1 MSGGVSHSSEA
12 TSSRA
17 GLTEW
22 GGPSSFAL
30 PFQPG
35 RGLHPSYR
43 FTFAD
48 FDGSLQYASAIPPAR
63 ECTSDGAADGEGPGE
78 GCPLLLSTHG
88 ASVDAASPFWTNVY
102 QQQERAWT
110 LLPTNRGGF
119 GYDWQGAGLR
129 NAQAAWAALA
139 RDLPGVPEAAKAR
152 YVLSGAV
159 LYSGHSMG
167 GHGCL
172 ILATHFPE
180 GELASACTAGWIKAA
195 LYPPEFLSPA
205 ASLGD
210 VHLNAVLR
218 AATSEYDTDFALP
231 NLRDLPMLVRM
242 GAEDEDV
249 PMLNL
254 LRIAR
259 LKAQLERNGTAGAAV
274 QVSEVPGKPHWWP
287 GVVDDAE
294 MQAFLAAH
302 LYTPVPRPARFTLRG
317 TNPATLGS
325 RAGLSLLQVSARS
338 HRRRAGARTWP
349 LRRRA
354 ERNVP
359 SPSRHP

>member
-1 MSGGVSHSSEA
+1 MTVPVAQTAPAACEEGQKAVPVNVTVTVA
-12 TSSRA
+12 AA
-17 GLTEW
+17 GQA
-22 GGPSSFAL
+22 GPGAGAFDVEVEL
-30 PFQPG
+30 RCRGEFG

-63 ECTSDGAADGEGPGE
+63 ECASDGAAGREEPGE

-88 ASVDAASPFWTNVY
+88 ASVDAASPFWTDVY

-139 RDLPGVPEAAKAR
+139 RDLPGVPEAAKAS
-152 YVLSGAV
+152 YGLSGAV

-218 AATSEYDTDFALP
+218 AATGEYDTDFALP
-231 NLRDLPMLVRM
+231 NLRGLPMLVRM

-274 QVSEVPGKPHWWP
+274 QVSEVPGKP
-287 GVVDDAE
+287 
-294 MQAFLAAH
+294 
-302 LYTPVPRPARFTLRG
+302 
-317 TNPATLGS
+317 
-325 RAGLSLLQVSARS
+325 VSACGRA
-338 HRRRAGARTWP
+338 RRGGGA
-349 LRRRA
+349 
-354 ERNVP
+354 ED
-359 SPSRHP
+359 